1 LHALPLEI
9 APKRLGES
17 REALGEVLTPV
28 DPIPVGWIG
37 DREPRVRTADVA
49 DQDGVSRVQAEPR

>member
-1 LHALPLEI
+1 LQALPLEI
-9 APKRLGES
+9 APKRIGEG
-17 REALGEVLTPV
+17 REALREVLTSV
-28 DPIPVGWIG
+28 DPILVGRID